1 MRKFSIGLVACVLLS
16 GASSAPALA
25 QQEQQAVA
33 PYQTVSSETFSKVS
47 DGATL
52 VDVREPS
59 EWAQTGM
66 PARAKGVP
74 ISSADFVARVLA
86 ISGGDKSKPVAVIC
100 RSGNR
105 SVKAAQQLVEA
116 GFTNVTNISDGM
128 MGRDG
133 AGKGWLAASLPT
145 VAFVAT
151 ASAAAQ

>member
-1 MRKFSIGLVACVLLS
+1 MKFSIGLIACALL
-16 GASSAPALA
+16 ASAASAPALA
-25 QQEQQAVA
+25 QQEQQAAA
-33 PYQTVSSETFSKVS
+33 PYQTISSETFSKAS
-47 DGATL
+47 SGAAL

-66 PARAKGVP
+66 PTSARGIP
-74 ISSADFVARVLA
+74 ISSTDFVARVLA
-86 ISGGDKSKPVAVIC
+86 MSGGDKSKPVAVIC

-105 SVKAAQQLVEA
+105 SVKAAQQLVDA

-145 VAFVAT
+145 VAYVAA